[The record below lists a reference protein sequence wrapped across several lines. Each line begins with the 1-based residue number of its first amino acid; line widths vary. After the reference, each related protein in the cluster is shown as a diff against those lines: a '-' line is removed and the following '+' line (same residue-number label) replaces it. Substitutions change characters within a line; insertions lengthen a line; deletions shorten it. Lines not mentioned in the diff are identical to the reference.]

1 MEGLGRLGHR
11 GALHFKFV
19 DLTPKGIWARC
30 WRSGC
35 RRSGGA
41 DAARRHVVSG
51 IMQTLVRNA
60 SIVDATA
67 EEARP
72 GNVLIEDGV
81 IRDVDAKTS
90 AGEGT
95 TIDVEGRTLLPGLID
110 CHVHVVASLMN
121 IAENAALPAPIAV
134 LRSVPILK
142 GMLERGFTTVRD
154 LGGAPYAL
162 AEAIAQGLTPGPR
175 LFVCGKALSKTGG
188 HSDARPR
195 YDNRDAN
202 RWAGNFG
209 ALGRIADGVDEVRR
223 ACREMLREGASF
235 IKVMA
240 NGGVASPTDPVD
252 WLGYTVDELK
262 AAVEEARDA
271 KTYVA
276 AHLYTAEGIARAV
289 ECGVRTLE
297 HCNRVDARAARMAA
311 EAGAIAVPTLVT
323 YEALAQDGPG
333 LGLPAAS
340 IAKIESVRKAGL
352 ESLEI
357 LRDAGVTMAFGTDLL
372 GPTHVRQAE
381 EFAIRARVLGAREI
395 LASATKVG
403 AKVLGM
409 EGRLGVVA
417 EGALADL
424 LVVEGDPLKDITVL
438 AEPGKNLRLVMKE
451 GVVVHRAG
459 M

>member
-1 MEGLGRLGHR
+1 
-11 GALHFKFV
+11 
-19 DLTPKGIWARC
+19 
-30 WRSGC
+30 
-35 RRSGGA
+35 
-41 DAARRHVVSG
+41 
-51 IMQTLVRNA
+51 MQTLLRNA
-60 SIVDATA
+60 RIVDATLPEPRA
-67 EEARP
+67 

-81 IRDVDAKTS
+81 IRDVNAKTP
-90 AGEGT
+90 AGDCAV
-95 TIDVEGRTLLPGLID
+95 IDAGGRTVMPGLID
-110 CHVHVVASLMN
+110 SHVHVVASLMDL
-121 IAENAALPAPIAV
+121 AANAQLPAPQAV
-134 LRSVPILK
+134 LRTVPILR

-195 YDNRDAN
+195 YDARDAN

-240 NGGVASPTDPVD
+240 NGGVASPTDPIH
-252 WLGYTVDELK
+252 WFGYTMEELK
-262 AAVEEARDA
+262 TAVEEARDA
-271 KTYVA
+271 HTYVA
-276 AHLYTAEGIARAV
+276 AHLYTAEGIERAV

-297 HCNRVDARAARMAA
+297 HCNRVDAKAARNAA

-340 IAKIESVRKAGL
+340 VAKIETVRKAGL
-352 ESLEI
+352 ESLSV

-372 GPTHVRQAE
+372 GPTHVRQNE

-395 LASATKVG
+395 LASATTVG
-403 AKVLGM
+403 AQVLGM

-417 EGALADL
+417 EGAIADL
-424 LVVEGDPLKDITVL
+424 LLVEGNPLEDIRVL
-438 AEPGKNLRLVMKE
+438 ADPQKHMRMVMKE
-451 GVVVHRAG
+451 GMVVHRAE
-459 M
+459 